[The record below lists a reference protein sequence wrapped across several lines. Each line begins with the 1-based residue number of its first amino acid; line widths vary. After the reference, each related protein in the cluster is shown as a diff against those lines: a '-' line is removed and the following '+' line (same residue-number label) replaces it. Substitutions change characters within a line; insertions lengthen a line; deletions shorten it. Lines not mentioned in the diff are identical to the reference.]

1 MKKTFLILSL
11 FSIISLA
18 AFFVCT
24 KILNTE
30 KELPAKKIV
39 TSSLHSLDSK
49 PVGVKEKI
57 VKNASVPST
66 KLKPS
71 VAKVDLVKAKQS
83 SIAKAE
89 SRPRRDSERERMM
102 ESGKRFDSPDMFAK
116 IQKMIRTAP
125 GKSEPTYQPNYQFI
139 EYNKLKSNSK
149 FMKKAANLNWVE
161 RGPANVG
168 GRTRGIVVDA
178 DDVTKNTWYVG
189 SVGGGIWKTTN
200 AGTSWRDLTAQLPN
214 LSTTTLD
221 QAQSNRN
228 ILYAGT
234 GEGFFNADAISGNGI
249 FKSTD
254 RGETWTQLEATA
266 NNGNFFYV
274 NRLVVDPNNE
284 YVVVAGTSRGIFKT
298 KDGGATWV
306 KTSSTGN
313 VDHVIANPL
322 NFNTLYAAANGQGV
336 FKSYDAGDT
345 WFATDNSN
353 LSGGRM
359 EIAIAP
365 ADTSKLYVSSDNSSG
380 SSLFGTIDGGNRWV
394 EVAEKTGSSP
404 DWLGDQGWYDNTIA
418 VNPYDADLVYV
429 GGIDLWKMQ
438 ISKDSTTGISSIEK
452 DSMEVKFSFVPTG
465 LPYENGGVGTGDDYW
480 KSNTLTPT
488 DLFNVELRFG
498 SGKSQKA
505 ARFINSTMDYQ
516 NYVTVPFEAWDIS
529 KNRQLMVSFQDI
541 NKSGGFNLTGLN
553 GDKIH
558 FHNLTYDS
566 TQADVNIAKTNG
578 IKYKNNF
585 VIGLRNAVGV
595 TWDATKLPNA
605 YLRINVA
612 FLTALLRSSTPITDA
627 YGRYSGSQAY
637 VHPDQHNI
645 VCVPMDGSTKSIK
658 FINGND
664 GGVALS
670 LDGGATFTEVGNNGY
685 NTTQFYGVDKM
696 TGAQAYLGGT
706 QDNGTWVSDP
716 AKGNANAATKY
727 DFVIGGDGFEVVW
740 NPKDSL
746 KMIGGSQYNGLS
758 RTVDGWKTSET
769 PNKGFDDLGNS
780 TNSPFIT
787 KIAGSKQDPDL
798 LFVIS
803 RKGVYR
809 SDNFAENWV
818 LTPIT
823 TSFDNGGYFTFA
835 QVTISTATPQ
845 VVWAGVNMS
854 SAGNVQVSKD
864 GGLSFTATNNY
875 SKAMGLL
882 AGLDT
887 HPIDPATAYAV
898 FGSQGNPK
906 ILRTTNYGGV
916 WTDITGFA
924 SSTISTNGFPDV
936 ATYCL
941 QVMPYDPNIIWA
953 GTEIGII
960 ESTDNGVSWHYSN
973 NGFPAASIWDMKI
986 VDDEVVVATHGR
998 GIWSVALPELANYE
1012 PLAVTLS
1019 PRINGNVYQGKDGI
1033 VINASLRSA
1042 YDSTHVFIEGVK
1054 QFTFGSSLIAD
1065 TVLVVSYSGTG
1076 EKKFQLVAYK
1086 DGKPYKSG
1094 LVPVNLIEILAAR
1107 NGYVNDFNSATTDLV
1122 GDFTVN
1128 AAAGFANG
1136 AIHSAHPYG
1145 TNKDLIYTLRIPIVV
1160 AATKATLQYEDIA
1173 IVEPGD
1179 PGSVFGDSNFW
1190 DYVIVEA
1197 SKGGDWIP
1205 LLPGYDCRSDA
1216 SWLTAFN
1223 SSTNGTP
1230 GMFKT
1235 HTVNLLDKFS
1245 AGDEILIRFR
1255 LFADQ
1260 FVDGW
1265 GWAIDNLKIQ
1275 EDLVGVENETIPTQ
1289 FELSQNYPNPF
1300 NPSTIIKYALP
1311 KEEKVTLKVY
1321 NNVGELVVTLVNEVQ
1336 SVGLHQ
1342 VTFNASRL
1350 ASGVY
1355 FYKIEAG
1362 AFNQTKKLILM
1373 K

>member
-11 FSIISLA
+11 FSLTSLT
-18 AFFVCT
+18 AFFLCS
-24 KILNTE
+24 KMLNQE
-30 KELPAKKIV
+30 KTLSSKKSV
-39 TSSLHSLDSK
+39 TSSLSVVDSK
-49 PVGVKEKI
+49 PVGANKTV
-57 VKNASVPST
+57 
-66 KLKPS
+66 LKKAPVS
-71 VAKVDLVKAKQS
+71 PIKQKPVVAKVGSAKTKDNL
-83 SIAKAE
+83 IAKVE
-89 SRPRRDSERERMM
+89 TRPRRDSEREKRM
-102 ESGKRFDSPDMFAK
+102 ENGKRFDSPDMFAK

-125 GKSEPTYQPNYQFI
+125 GKSEPTYQPNYQFV
-139 EYNKLKSNSK
+139 EYNKLKSNAS
-149 FMKKAANLNWVE
+149 FMKRGNNLNWIE
-161 RGPANVG
+161 RGPGNVG

-200 AGTSWRDLTAQLPN
+200 AGTTWRDLTAQLPN
-214 LSTTTLD
+214 LSTTTLA

-234 GEGFFNADAISGNGI
+234 GEGFYNADAISGNGI

-254 RGETWTQLEATA
+254 RGETWTQLTATA
-266 NNGNFFYV
+266 NNSNFFYV
-274 NRLVVDPNNE
+274 NRLVVDPINE
-284 YVVVAGTSRGIFKT
+284 NVVVVGTSKGIFKT
-298 KDGGATWV
+298 KDGGATWL

-313 VDHVIANPL
+313 IDHLIANPL
-322 NFNTLYAAANGQGV
+322 NFNTLYAAANGVGV
-336 FKSYDAGDT
+336 FKSYDAGET
-345 WFATDNSN
+345 WIATNNQN

-365 ADTSKLYVSSDNSSG
+365 SDTSKLYISSDNSQG
-380 SSLFGTIDGGNRWV
+380 STLFGTIDGGNRWV
-394 EVAEKTGSSP
+394 EVTEKTGVEA

-429 GGIDLWKMQ
+429 GGIDVWKMQ
-438 ISKDSTTGISSIEK
+438 ILRDSTTGISSIEK
-452 DSMEVKFSFVPTG
+452 DSMEVKFSFAPTG

-480 KSNTLTPT
+480 KGNTLNPE
-488 DLFNVELRFG
+488 DLFSVELRFG
-498 SGKSQKA
+498 PGKSQKA

-516 NYVTVPFEAWDIS
+516 NYISVPFEAWDI
-529 KNRQLMVSFQDI
+529 KNNKQLMVSFQDI

-558 FHNLTYDS
+558 FHNLPYDS
-566 TQADVNIAKTNG
+566 TQPNINVAKTNG

-605 YLRINVA
+605 YLRINVTY
-612 FLTALLRSSTPITDA
+612 LPSLLRSSVPITDA
-627 YGRYSGSQAY
+627 YGRYAGTQSN
-637 VHPDQHNI
+637 VHPDQHNL
-645 VCVPMDGSTKSIK
+645 VCVPMDTNSKSFK
-658 FINGND
+658 LINGND

-670 LDGGATFTEVGNNGY
+670 TDGGTTFKEVGDNGY
-685 NTTQFYGVDKM
+685 NTSQFYGVDKM
-696 TGAQAYLGGT
+696 SGAQAYFGGM
-706 QDNGTWVSDP
+706 QDNGTYVSDP
-716 AKGNANAATKY
+716 SLGNANSATKY

-740 NPKDSL
+740 NFEDPL
-746 KMIGGSQYNGLS
+746 KMIGGSQYNGLV
-758 RTVDGWKTSET
+758 RTIDGWKNWET
-769 PNKGFDDLGNS
+769 PNKGFDDLGNG

-809 SDNFAENWV
+809 SDNFAESWV

-835 QVTISTATPQ
+835 QVTISSASPQ
-845 VVWAGVNMS
+845 VVWAGVNMNA
-854 SAGNVQVSKD
+854 AGKVQVSKD

-875 SKAMGLL
+875 SKDMSLV
-882 AGLDT
+882 AGFDT
-887 HPIDPATAYAV
+887 HPIDPATAYAI

-906 ILRTTNYGGV
+906 ILRTTNYGGA
-916 WTDITGFA
+916 WSDITGFA
-924 SSTISTNGFPDV
+924 SSTTSTNGFPDV
-936 ATYCL
+936 ATYCV
-941 QVMPYDPNIIWA
+941 QVMPYDQNIIWA

-960 ESTDNGVSWHYSN
+960 ESTDNGISWHYSN
-973 NGFPAASIWDMKI
+973 NGFPAACVWDMKI

-998 GIWSVALPELANYE
+998 GIWSVALPELANYK

-1019 PRINGNVYQGKDGI
+1019 PRINGNVYQGKNGI
-1033 VINASLRSA
+1033 VVNTSLRSP
-1042 YDSTHVFIEGVK
+1042 YDSTQVFIEGVK
-1054 QFTFGSSLIAD
+1054 QFSVGSSSIVD
-1065 TVLVVSYSGTG
+1065 TALVVSYSGTG
-1076 EKKFQLVAYK
+1076 LKKFQLVAYK
-1086 DGKPYKSG
+1086 DGKAYKSG
-1094 LVPVNLIEILAAR
+1094 LVSVNLIEILAAR
-1107 NGYVNDFNSATTDLV
+1107 SGYVNDFNSSTTDFV
-1122 GDFTVN
+1122 GDLSIITPSQFS
-1128 AAAGFANG
+1128 NG
-1136 AIHSAHPYG
+1136 AVHSAHPYG
-1145 TNKDLIYTLRIPIVV
+1145 TNKDLIYTLRVPVVV
-1160 AATKATLQYEDIA
+1160 AATNATLQYDDIA
-1173 IVEPGD
+1173 IVEAGD
-1179 PGSVFGDSNFW
+1179 PGSVFGDNNFW

-1197 SKGGDWIP
+1197 SKGGEWIP

-1216 SWLTAFN
+1216 SWLNAYN
-1223 SSTNGTP
+1223 SGAAGAPS
-1230 GMFKT
+1230 MFKT
-1235 HTVNLLDKFS
+1235 HTVNLLDKFN

-1260 FVDGW
+1260 YVDGW

-1275 EDLVGVENETIPTQ
+1275 EGLVGVENETMPTQ

-1300 NPSTIIKYALP
+1300 NPSTVIKYALP

-1321 NNVGELVVTLVNEVQ
+1321 NNVGELVATLVNEVQ
-1336 SVGLHQ
+1336 SVGVHQ

>member
-11 FSIISLA
+11 FGITSLA
-18 AFFVCT
+18 AFFLCS

-30 KELPAKKIV
+30 EALPSKKNAA
-39 TSSLHSLDSK
+39 SSLHSLDSK
-49 PVGVKEKI
+49 PSETKKI
-57 VKNASVPST
+57 TVKNTSVQS
-66 KLKPS
+66 KKIKPLI
-71 VAKVDLVKAKQS
+71 AKVDFTNVKQS
-83 SIAKAE
+83 SIVQME
-89 SRPRRDSERERMM
+89 SRPRRASERKRMM
-102 ESGKRFDSPDMFAK
+102 KSGKRFDSPDMFAK
-116 IQKMIRTAP
+116 IQKRIRTRA
-125 GKSEPTYQPNYQFI
+125 GQSEPTYQANY
-139 EYNKLKSNSK
+139 KLEEL
-149 FMKKAANLNWVE
+149 KKLTGSDRSLKKIANLNWIE

-178 DDVTKNTWYVG
+178 DDASKNTWYVG

-200 AGTSWRDLTAQLPN
+200 AGTSWRQLTDELPN
-214 LSTTTLD
+214 LATTTLA

-228 ILYAGT
+228 IFYAGT
-234 GEGFFNADAISGNGI
+234 GEGFFNADAIAGNGI

-254 RGETWTQLEATA
+254 RGETWTQLETTI
-266 NNGNFFYV
+266 NNSNFFYV
-274 NRLVVDPNNE
+274 NRLVVDPDNE
-284 YVVVAGTSRGIFKT
+284 SVVVAGTNKGIFKT
-298 KDGGATWV
+298 KDGGATWL

-313 VDHVIANPL
+313 VGHVIANPL
-322 NFNTLYAAANGQGV
+322 NFKTLYAAANGQGV
-336 FKSYDAGDT
+336 LKSYDAGDT
-345 WFATDNSN
+345 WFATDNQN

-365 ADTSKLYVSSDNSSG
+365 SDTSKLYVSSDNSTG
-380 SSLFGTIDGGNRWV
+380 SSLFGTIDAGNRWV
-394 EVAEKTGSSP
+394 EATEKTGSSP
-404 DWLGDQGWYDNTIA
+404 NWLGDQGWYDNTIA
-418 VNPYDADLVYV
+418 VNPYNADLVYV

-488 DLFNVELRFG
+488 DIFSVELRFG
-498 SGKSQKA
+498 PGKSQKA
-505 ARFINSTMDYQ
+505 ARFINATMDYKD
-516 NYVTVPFEAWDIS
+516 YIDVPFEAWDIS

-558 FHNLTYDS
+558 FHNLPYDS
-566 TQADVNIAKTNG
+566 TQADVNVAKTNG

-612 FLTALLRSSTPITDA
+612 YLTTLLRISTPITDA

-645 VCVPMDGSTKSIK
+645 VCVPMDETSKSFK

-670 LDGGATFTEVGNNGY
+670 VDGGTTFTEVGNSGY

-696 TGAQAYLGGT
+696 SGAQAYLGGT
-706 QDNGTWVSDP
+706 QDNGTWFSDP

-740 NPKDSL
+740 NPKDPL

-769 PNKGFDDLGNS
+769 PNKGFDDLGDAN
-780 TNSPFIT
+780 NSPFIT

-823 TSFDNGGYFTFA
+823 TSFDNGGYFSFA
-835 QVTISTATPQ
+835 QLAISTASPQ

-864 GGLSFTATNNY
+864 GGLSFSATTNY
-875 SKAMGLL
+875 SQALGLL
-882 AGLDT
+882 SGLDT
-887 HPIDPATAYAV
+887 HPLDPATAYAV
-898 FGSQGNPK
+898 FSMQGAPK
-906 ILRTTNYGGV
+906 ILRTTNFGGS
-916 WTDITGFA
+916 WADITGFA
-924 SSTISTNGFPDV
+924 SSSTSTNGFPDV
-936 ATYCL
+936 ATYCV

-973 NGFPAASIWDMKI
+973 NGFPAACIWDMKI

-998 GIWSVALPELANYE
+998 GIWSVALSELANYK

-1019 PRINGNVYQGKDGI
+1019 PRINGNVYQGKNGI
-1033 VINASLRSA
+1033 IINLSLRSP
-1042 YDSTHVFIEGVK
+1042 YDSTQVLVGGVK
-1054 QFTFGSSLIAD
+1054 QFSIGATNEQDSVLI
-1065 TVLVVSYSGTG
+1065 VPFFSTG
-1076 EKKFQLVAYK
+1076 LKKFQLVSFK
-1086 DGKPYKSG
+1086 DGVGYKSG
-1094 LVPVNLIEILAAR
+1094 VNETTLIEILAAR
-1107 NGYVNDFNSATTDLV
+1107 NGYVNDFNSASTDFA
-1122 GDFTVN
+1122 GDLSIVTAPGFT
-1128 AAAGFANG
+1128 NG

-1145 TNKDLIYTLRIPIVV
+1145 TNKELIYTLRVPIVV
-1160 AATKATLQYEDIA
+1160 ASSNATLQYDDIA
-1173 IVEPGD
+1173 IVEPGE
-1179 PGSVFGDSNFW
+1179 PGSVFGDNSFY
-1190 DYVIVEA
+1190 DYVVIEG
-1197 SKGGDWIP
+1197 SKGGDWMP

-1216 SWLTAFN
+1216 NWLAAYN
-1223 SSTNGTP
+1223 VNGNGSP

-1235 HTVNLLDKFS
+1235 HTVNLRDYFS
-1245 AGDEILIRFR
+1245 AGDQVLIRFR

-1260 FVDGW
+1260 FTDGW

-1275 EDLVGVENETIPTQ
+1275 EALVGVENETIPTQ

-1300 NPSTIIKYALP
+1300 NPSTIIKYSLP

-1321 NNVGELVVTLVNEVQ
+1321 NNVGELVATLVNEVQ
-1336 SVGLHQ
+1336 PVGVHQ

>member
-11 FSIISLA
+11 FGITSLA
-18 AFFVCT
+18 AFFFCS
-24 KILNTE
+24 KILNTD
-30 KELPAKKIV
+30 KVLPSKKIA
-39 TSSLHSLDSK
+39 TSSPQSLDSK
-49 PVGVKEKI
+49 PIEAKKMV
-57 VKNASVPST
+57 VKNTSIQSKKV
-66 KLKPS
+66 KPL
-71 VAKVDLVKAKQS
+71 VAKVDFANVKQS
-83 SIAKAE
+83 SIAQIE
-89 SRPRRDSERERMM
+89 SRPRRASERKRMM
-102 ESGKRFDSPDMFAK
+102 KSGKRFDSPDMFAK

-139 EYNKLKSNSK
+139 EFNKLKSNSK
-149 FMKKAANLNWVE
+149 FMKKVANLNWVE

-200 AGTSWRDLTAQLPN
+200 AGTTWRDLTAQLPN
-214 LSTTTLD
+214 LSTTTLA

-254 RGETWTQLEATA
+254 RGETWTQLEATT
-266 NNGNFFYV
+266 NNSNFFYV

-284 YVVVAGTSRGIFKT
+284 NIVVAGTSKGIFKT
-298 KDGGATWV
+298 KDGGTSWT
-306 KTSSTGN
+306 KTSSIGN
-313 VDHVIANPL
+313 IDHVIANPL

-336 FKSYDAGDT
+336 FKSFDAGDT
-345 WFATDNSN
+345 WFATDNQN

-365 ADTSKLYVSSDNSSG
+365 SDTSKLYVSSDHSSG
-380 SSLFGTIDGGNRWV
+380 STLFGTIDAGNRWV
-394 EVAEKTGSSP
+394 EVTEKSGTSP
-404 DWLGDQGWYDNTIA
+404 AWLGDQGWYDNTIA
-418 VNPYDADLVYV
+418 VNPYDADLIYV
-429 GGIDLWKMQ
+429 GGIDIWKMQ
-438 ISKDSTTGISSIEK
+438 ITRDSTVGISSIEK

-465 LPYENGGVGTGDDYW
+465 LPFENGGVGTGDGYW
-480 KSNTLTPT
+480 KSNTLAST
-488 DLFNVELRFG
+488 DLYNVELRFG
-498 SGKSQKA
+498 PGISQKA

-516 NYVTVPFEAWDIS
+516 NYIDVPFEAWDI
-529 KNRQLMVSFQDI
+529 KNNKQLMVSFQDI

-558 FHNLTYDS
+558 FHNLPYDS
-566 TQADVNIAKTNG
+566 TQADVNVAKTNG

-612 FLTALLRSSTPITDA
+612 YLTSLLRASIAITDA
-627 YGRYSGSQAY
+627 YGRYSGSQAD

-645 VCVPMDGSTKSIK
+645 VCVPMDEANKTFKL
-658 FINGND
+658 INGND

-670 LDGGATFTEVGNNGY
+670 TDGGTTFKEVGDNGY
-685 NTTQFYGVDKM
+685 NTAQFYGVDKM
-696 TGAQAYLGGT
+696 SGKQAYFGGM
-706 QDNGTWVSDP
+706 QDNGTYFSDP
-716 AKGNANAATKY
+716 ALGNANAATKY
-727 DFVIGGDGFEVVW
+727 KFVIGGDGFEVVW
-740 NPKDSL
+740 NPKDPL
-746 KMIGGSQYNGLS
+746 KMIGGSQYNNLS
-758 RTVDGWKTSET
+758 RTVDGWKTTET
-769 PNKGFDDLGNS
+769 PNKGFDDLGDAN
-780 TNSPFIT
+780 NSPFIT

-809 SDNFAENWV
+809 SDNFADNWV

-823 TSFDNGGYFTFA
+823 TSFQNGGYFTFV
-835 QVTISTATPQ
+835 QVAISAANPQ

-854 SAGNVQVSKD
+854 ASGNVQVSKD
-864 GGLSFTATNNY
+864 GGLSFSPTNNY
-875 SKAMGLL
+875 TSALGLL
-882 AGLDT
+882 SGFDT
-887 HPIDPATAYAV
+887 HPIDPATAYSV
-898 FGSQGNPK
+898 FSIQGAPK
-906 ILRTTNYGGV
+906 ILRTTNYGV
-916 WTDITGFA
+916 SWTDITGFA
-924 SSTISTNGFPDV
+924 SSTTSSNGFPDV
-936 ATYCL
+936 ATYCV

-960 ESTDNGVSWHYSN
+960 ESTDKGGSWHYSN
-973 NGFPAASIWDMKI
+973 NGFPAAAVWDMKI

-998 GIWSVALPELANYE
+998 GIWSVALPELANYK

-1019 PRINGNVYQGKDGI
+1019 PRINGNVYQGKNGI
-1033 VINASLRSA
+1033 IINSTLRSS
-1042 YDSTHVFIEGVK
+1042 YDSTQVLIDGVK
-1054 QFTFGSSLIAD
+1054 QYVIGATTEKDSVLI
-1065 TVLVVSYSGTG
+1065 VPFFSTG
-1076 EKKFQLVAYK
+1076 LKKFQLVSFK
-1086 DGKPYKSG
+1086 DGVGYKSG
-1094 LVPVNLIEILAAR
+1094 VNETTLIEILAAR
-1107 NGYVNDFNSATTDLV
+1107 NGYVNDFNSASTDFS
-1122 GDFTVN
+1122 GDLSIITAPGFT
-1128 AAAGFANG
+1128 NG

-1145 TNKDLIYTLRIPIVV
+1145 TNKELISTLRVPIVV
-1160 AATKATLQYEDIA
+1160 ASSNATLQYDDIA
-1173 IVEPGD
+1173 LVEPGD
-1179 PGSVFGDSNFW
+1179 PGSVYGDNNFW
-1190 DYVIVEA
+1190 DYVIVEG
-1197 SKGGDWIP
+1197 SKGGDWVP
-1205 LLPGYDCRSDA
+1205 LLPGYDCRFDA
-1216 SWLTAFN
+1216 AWLTAFN
-1223 SSTNGTP
+1223 GGSGTP
-1230 GMFKT
+1230 SMFKT
-1235 HTVNLLDKFS
+1235 HSVNLLDKFS
-1245 AGDEILIRFR
+1245 AGDEVLIRFR

-1275 EDLVGVENETIPTQ
+1275 EGLVGVENETIPTQ

-1300 NPSTIIKYALP
+1300 NPSTTIKYALP

-1321 NNVGELVVTLVNEVQ
+1321 NNVGELVATLVNEVQ
-1336 SVGLHQ
+1336 PVGVHH